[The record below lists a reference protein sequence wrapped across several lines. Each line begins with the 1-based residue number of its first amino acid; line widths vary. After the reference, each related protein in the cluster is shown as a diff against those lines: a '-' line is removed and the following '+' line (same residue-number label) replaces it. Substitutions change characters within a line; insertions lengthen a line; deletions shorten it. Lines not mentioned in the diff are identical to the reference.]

1 MKAFKIA
8 TRVLTTKPR
17 IIRPFSTSS
26 EPPLPGLSSSQA
38 EKVYNRNNQMRSEY
52 EAIKPTMNENEYDEV
67 RRKRLI
73 YRSKQRGW
81 LEVDI
86 LLGSW
91 AAKHVHLLTKEQMDD
106 YEAILR
112 EETIDIFNYVSG
124 KDALPERLQGSQI
137 MKQLQEYAM
146 KSEVTDPER
155 YAQIKTTTNLI

>member
-8 TRVLTTKPR
+8 TRVLTSKPR
-17 IIRPFSTSS
+17 IIRPFSTSN

-52 EAIKPTMNENEYDEV
+52 EAIKPNMNEKEFDEV

-91 AAKHVHLLTKEQMDD
+91 AARHVPQLTKEQMDD

-112 EETIDIFNYVSG
+112 EETIDIFNFVSG

-155 YAQIKTTTNLI
+155 YEQIKTTTNLI